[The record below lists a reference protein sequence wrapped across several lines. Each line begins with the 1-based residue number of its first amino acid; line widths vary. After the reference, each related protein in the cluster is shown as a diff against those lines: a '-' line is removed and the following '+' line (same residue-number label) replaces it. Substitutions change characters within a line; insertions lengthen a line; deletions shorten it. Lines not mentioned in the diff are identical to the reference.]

1 MGTPGITVSHLTNM
15 KVFLLFAAVG
25 FASADV
31 TCDECKAAAAGLV
44 DRLLTPESI
53 EEQTGILIATVCP
66 GAPDPASCEMGM
78 TKYWGDMAGCLY
90 PEFIGNSD
98 VCIKLGL
105 CKKSNTLVKDWT
117 CEDCT
122 AIMTRVAEFI
132 KDLETIEQGIAFLQG
147 ECFCGQPGHTE
158 DCSDLV
164 TQSLP
169 PTMEVLSGVLMETTP
184 ELCQDVVGVC

>member
-15 KVFLLFAAVG
+15 KVFLLFAA
-25 FASADV
+25 
-31 TCDECKAAAAGLV
+31 AGLV

-53 EEQTGILIATVCP
+53 EEQIGILIATVCP

-98 VCIKLGL
+98 VCIILGL
-105 CKKSNTLVKDWT
+105 CEKSNPLVKDWT

-122 AIMTRVAEFI
+122 AIMATVAELI
-132 KDLETIEQGIAFLQG
+132 KDPAIVAEGVAFLQG

-158 DCSDLV
+158 QCSDLV
-164 TQSLP
+164 AQTIP
-169 PTMEVLSGVLMETTP
+169 PAMEVLSGVLIETTP
-184 ELCQDVVGVC
+184 ELCQDVVSVC